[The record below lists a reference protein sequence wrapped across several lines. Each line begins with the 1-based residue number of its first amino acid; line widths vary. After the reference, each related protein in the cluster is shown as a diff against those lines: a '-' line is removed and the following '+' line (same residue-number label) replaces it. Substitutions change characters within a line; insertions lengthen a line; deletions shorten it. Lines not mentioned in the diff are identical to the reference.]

1 MKLKHAL
8 IVFRKEVKDL
18 IRDKRTIISSIF
30 LPMVLIPLLNIVMSG
45 GVQSFEKSMNENV
58 SIALSQSSN
67 TPEIRKLVQDRILP
81 ANPNLKLVETI
92 DPVQAL
98 KNEKVRCVI
107 GFESGYAEKMKQ
119 GRPFKITLQY
129 DETKTKSQTGA
140 DIVSGAIGELQTS
153 IVKERLAALG
163 LSDEILS
170 PVEIEKQNMAENNQG
185 SNIMLQML
193 LPFMIG
199 MLIAIG
205 GIPAATDLVAGEKE
219 RNTFEPLLTTMPDR
233 GSLLF
238 GKYMAVTLFSFVSVA
253 AILTGLVIGYMI
265 SPNALTMGID
275 AAAYGSLNIQP
286 LALVLALLITAML
299 GMTFAGIQ
307 IAISTFA
314 KSYKEAQT
322 YLSFLMILAMI
333 PGYATMFLQPGDM
346 SAVMFVFPVLNTIAA
361 FKMILG
367 GVINYGNLII
377 ALVTSLIFVALTLWL
392 AASMFKK
399 EKYLFRS

>member
-1 MKLKHAL
+1 MKLRHAL
-8 IVFRKEVKDL
+8 IVFKKEVKDL

-58 SIALSQSSN
+58 SIALSQDSN
-67 TPEIRKLVQDRILP
+67 TPEIRKLIQDRILSV
-81 ANPNLKLVETI
+81 NPNLKLVDTG

-98 KNEKVRCVI
+98 KNEEVRCVI
-107 GFESGYAEKMKQ
+107 GFESGYAEKIKQ
-119 GRPFKITLQY
+119 GMPFKITLQY
-129 DETKTKSQTGA
+129 DESKTKSRTSV
-140 DIVSGAIGELQTS
+140 DIVSGAIGEFENS

-163 LSDEILS
+163 ISEDILK
-170 PVEIEKQNMAENNQG
+170 PVEIERQNMAENNQG
-185 SNIMLQML
+185 SNMMLQMF

-219 RNTFEPLLTTMPDR
+219 RYTFEPLLTTMPDR

-238 GKYMAVTLFSFVSVA
+238 GKYLAVTLFSFVSVA
-253 AILTGLVIGYMI
+253 AILTGLVIGYVVN
-265 SPNALTMGID
+265 PNTLTMGID
-275 AAAYGSLNIQP
+275 ASSYGGLSIQP
-286 LALVLALLITAML
+286 LALLLAFLITAML
-299 GMTFAGIQ
+299 GMTFSGIQ

-322 YLSFLMILAMI
+322 YLSFLMIVAMV
-333 PGYATMFLQPGDM
+333 PGYATMFLQPGDLTTIF
-346 SAVMFVFPVLNTIAA
+346 FVFPILNTIAA

-367 GVINYGNLII
+367 GVINYG
-377 ALVTSLIFVALTLWL
+377 SLILALGTSVLFVALTLWI

>member
-1 MKLKHAL
+1 MKLKHAM
-8 IVFRKEVKDL
+8 IVFKKEVKDL
-18 IRDKRTIISSIF
+18 IRDKRTIISSIL
-30 LPMVLIPLLNIVMSG
+30 LPMLMIPLLNIVMSG
-45 GVQSFEKSMNENV
+45 GMQSFQKSMNENV
-58 SIALSQSSN
+58 SIALSKDSD
-67 TPEIRKLVQDRILP
+67 TPELRKLVQENILP
-81 ANPNLKLVETI
+81 LNSNLKLVDTN
-92 DPVQAL
+92 DPSQAL
-98 KNEKVRCVI
+98 KNEEVRCVL
-107 GFESGYAEKMKQ
+107 GFEKDYAVKMKQ
-119 GRPFKITLQY
+119 GKPFKITLQY
-129 DETKTKSQTGA
+129 DESKTKSQMGA
-140 DIVSGAIGELQTS
+140 DIVSEAIGEFETS
-153 IVKERLAALG
+153 IVKDRLKALG

-170 PVEIEKQNMAENNQG
+170 PVEIERQNMAENNQG
-185 SNIMLQML
+185 NNIILQML

-238 GKYMAVTLFSFVSVA
+238 GKYLAVTLFSFVSVA

-265 SPNALTMGID
+265 NPNAMTMGID

-322 YLSFLMILAMI
+322 YLSFLMILAML
-333 PGYATMFLQPGDM
+333 PGYATMFMQPGDLT
-346 SAVMFVFPVLNTIAA
+346 AVLFVLPVLNTIAA

-377 ALVTSLIFVALTLWL
+377 ALGTSVLFVALTLWL
-392 AASMFKK
+392 AATMFKK